1 MIFLDTGYLLAVVN
15 PRDALHQ
22 RALAWSLKV
31 SEPVVTTEFVILEA
45 ANALA
50 HRASRDRCEQMLEYV
65 RQATSQLLPAS
76 SSLLHT
82 GIDLY
87 QKHWD
92 KDWSLTDCI
101 SFHVMRQLQITAAL
115 AHYHHF
121 EQAGFDALLRRDP
134 S

>member
-22 RALAWSLKV
+22 RAMAWSLYV
-31 SEPVVTTEFVILEA
+31 TEPVVTTEFVLLEA

-50 HRASRDRCEQMLEYV
+50 NRPGRERCELMIGYV
-65 RQATSQLLPAS
+65 RQASSQIFPAS
-76 SSLLHT
+76 SELLNA
-82 GIDLY
+82 GLDLY
-87 QKHWD
+87 QWHRD

-101 SFHVMRQLQITAAL
+101 SFHIMRQSQITQAL
-115 AHYHHF
+115 AHDHHF